1 MRNVL
6 RKTNTMYDY
15 SNMKNK
21 SKASS
26 YLDGTY
32 AGMMSKKMEGGGS
45 GRPGNQ
51 PQASDST
58 KGRGGQESPFRKFLS
73 KPTV

>member
-1 MRNVL
+1 M
-6 RKTNTMYDY
+6 DY
-15 SNMKNK
+15 SSMRNK
-21 SKASS
+21 SKSSS

-32 AGMMSKKMEGGGS
+32 AGMMSKKESTGGS

-51 PQASDST
+51 PTAADST